1 MTAAPYS
8 APMGAQPERHTVTEP
23 STMNVEAILIGLL
36 SVTHTPD
43 QAAHA
48 AKEALRQHAEQLAD
62 RQHKHFM
69 PRQPGWTAEYIRGL
83 DDGLDA
89 AADLIDPEAQ
99 R

>member
-1 MTAAPYS
+1 MTDTA
-8 APMGAQPERHTVTEP
+8 T
-23 STMNVEAILIGLL
+23 NVEAILIGLL
-36 SVTHTPD
+36 SVAHTPE

-48 AKEALRQHAEQLAD
+48 AKEVLRQHAEQLAD
-62 RQHKHFM
+62 RQRKHFI

-89 AADLIDPEAQ
+89 AADLIRPEAQ